1 MRIHSKIALL
11 LLSLAIGLPVA
22 YAQTPAAAPAPPQR
36 WSNRPGMMMGR
47 EGPMGGPGC
56 RGPQRRAWGR
66 GGRMGMNRWGRRGP
80 EFMLMRLMNNPEMRQ
95 RLGITAQQAESIRQK
110 TSEFMKGRIRNR
122 ANLQIQRLDLRNLLS
137 AENPDRAAI
146 NSALEQ
152 ISTLRLAQAKAAVN
166 FRLDMR
172 NALTPEQRQK
182 LMQMR
187 REFMRHGPGR
197 RGMPG
202 RRGPQGKN
210 PPGNSGS
217 GSN

>member
-11 LLSLAIGLPVA
+11 VLSLAIGLPVA
-22 YAQTPAAAPAPPQR
+22 YAQMPGPGPAPQQSS
-36 WSNRPGMMMGR
+36 SNGPGRMMGGHGWASQR
-47 EGPMGGPGC
+47 RAGGPGC
-56 RGPQRRAWGR
+56 R
-66 GGRMGMNRWGRRGP
+66 GGRMGMNRRGRRGSGM
-80 EFMLMRLMNNPEMRQ
+80 MLMRLVNNPEMRK
-95 RLGITAQQAESIRQK
+95 RLGITAQQAESIGQK
-110 TSEFMKGRIRNR
+110 TSEFMKGQIRNR
-122 ANLQIQRLDLRNLLS
+122 ANLRIQRLDLRNLLA

-152 ISTLRLAQAKAAVN
+152 ISTLQLARAKAAVN

-187 REFMRHGPGR
+187 REFMRRGPGR
-197 RGMPG
+197 QGMPG
-202 RRGPQGKN
+202 RRGPQRMKSQGS
-210 PPGNSGS
+210 SGS